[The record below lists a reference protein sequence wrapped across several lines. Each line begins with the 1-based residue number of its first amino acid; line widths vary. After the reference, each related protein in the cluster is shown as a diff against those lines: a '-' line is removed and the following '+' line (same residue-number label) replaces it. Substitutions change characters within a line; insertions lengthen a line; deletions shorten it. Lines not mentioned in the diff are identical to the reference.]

1 MTKEKVELV
10 GYVRRSKSDHAIRL
24 ELLKEAFNKAPTYLS
39 RDGKEFV
46 SLVISADRLN
56 DLLHGDKE
64 VTGVSYLEG

>member
-10 GYVRRSKSDHAIRL
+10 GYVRRSNSGRAIRL
-24 ELLKEAFNKAPTYLS
+24 ELLKDGINKAPTYLS